1 MVECDEPDEDFPPL
15 VVNSATLGY
24 TGADGTPQVMK
35 ITKEDITVGDWTE
48 AEELA
53 GGRKEVNSNGSH
65 DDWKAS
71 KEEEGK

>member
-1 MVECDEPDEDFPPL
+1 
-15 VVNSATLGY
+15 
-24 TGADGTPQVMK
+24 MK
-35 ITKEDITVGDWTE
+35 ITKEDITVGDWWE

-71 KEEEGK
+71 KEEEGN